1 MTTDDLT
8 AVERHSNAVAHELGA
23 SMPPVMKPADFDRI
37 DIDVTYIPNVDV
49 HEFVEKLAMS
59 LHRQGY
65 AWDVWLNGL
74 LVSVSEREEAE

>member
-49 HEFVEKLAMS
+49 HEFIEKLAMS
-59 LHRQGY
+59 LRGQGY
-65 AWDVWLNGL
+65 AWDVWANGP
-74 LVSVSEREEAE
+74 LVSVSEKEEIE